1 MADADDVRKTAQP
14 SSRPENAAKQAQDMK
29 RRREELIVF
38 QEAGILTQAELEEQM
53 VRLRWGLP

>member
-1 MADADDVRKTAQP
+1 MADTDKAAQP
-14 SSRPENAAKQAQDMK
+14 SGRPESAAKLDQDMK

-38 QEAGILTQAELEEQM
+38 REAGVLTEAELEEHM

>member
-1 MADADDVRKTAQP
+1 MDDANEVRSEASLSGEPPKAGD
-14 SSRPENAAKQAQDMK
+14 PEDMD

-38 QEAGILTQAELEEQM
+38 REAGVLTQAELEEQM

>member
-1 MADADDVRKTAQP
+1 MADADEVRESAQA
-14 SSRPENAAKQAQDMK
+14 SSRPEHAAEHAQDMK

-38 QEAGILTQAELEEQM
+38 QEAGILTQAELEEHM

>member
-1 MADADDVRKTAQP
+1 MDDADVRKAAQL
-14 SSRPENAAKQAQDMK
+14 SSRPANAAKLARDMD

-38 QEAGILTQAELEEQM
+38 REAGALTQGELEEQM

>member
-1 MADADDVRKTAQP
+1 
-14 SSRPENAAKQAQDMK
+14 MK

>member
-1 MADADDVRKTAQP
+1 MADADKVRKAMQP
-14 SSRPENAAKQAQDMK
+14 SGRAANTASLAQDMD

-38 QEAGILTQAELEEQM
+38 REAGVLTQAELEEQM

>member
-1 MADADDVRKTAQP
+1 MGDADEVR
-14 SSRPENAAKQAQDMK
+14 NAPKLSGEPVNAGNSEDMD

-38 QEAGILTQAELEEQM
+38 REAGVLTQSELEEQM

>member
-1 MADADDVRKTAQP
+1 MGDADEVRNAPKP
-14 SSRPENAAKQAQDMK
+14 SEPVNAGNPEDMD

-38 QEAGILTQAELEEQM
+38 REAGVLTQSELAEQM

>member
-1 MADADDVRKTAQP
+1 MADADELGKAAQP
-14 SSRPENAAKQAQDMK
+14 SGRPANTAKLAQDMK

-38 QEAGILTQAELEEQM
+38 QEAGVLTQAELEEQM